1 MGVPKFYRWMSERYP
16 CLSQVVKDYQ
26 VKGVV
31 NGAIEVELY
40 VPRYFTTLVCRSSAH
55 RAVRETCVKRSWY
68 RSSAHR
74 AVRESFVKR
83 SWCAPQLRLGCNVW
97 LVMIYVSHPFTC
109 RNDVGIHVYCFSY
122 LNTINCGTKWNWC

>member
-31 NGAIEVELY
+31 NGSIEVELY

-55 RAVRETCVKRSWY
+55 NYC
-68 RSSAHR
+68 AHNYCQGNLC
-74 AVRESFVKR
+74 KTK
-83 SWCAPQLRLGCNVW
+83 
-97 LVMIYVSHPFTC
+97 LV
-109 RNDVGIHVYCFSY
+109 
-122 LNTINCGTKWNWC
+122 